1 MSALIVRGG
10 ATLSGEITVG
20 GSKNAA
26 LPIIFATLITNG
38 VSHISGVPNILDVAV
53 AIGIIKEFGAVV
65 ERRDS
70 ELFVDTTD
78 LSYSTP
84 SNASVSK
91 IRASS
96 YLLGALASRFGRAR
110 VMSFGGCNFENRPID
125 MHISALTKL
134 GATVSGNEIY
144 APKLVGSDI
153 RFEKI
158 SVGATVNAIL
168 MSATAKGTTRI
179 YGYAKEPHVLALIDY
194 LISCGASISL
204 SPDCIT
210 VIGCELHGGTARII
224 PDMIEA
230 GTYLMI
236 SAMTGSGI
244 SVSGMD
250 LSELEAFLPGIC
262 ASGIGFCEKGG
273 SVFPFGEINSS
284 FDIVTGPHPAF
295 PTDMQPQC
303 APLMSVAG
311 GSIKDTVWCGRFGY
325 LEELAK
331 FGLRY
336 TRVKNSAKIFPAKLS
351 AAQVFAT
358 DLRGGAAS
366 LIAALACPGESVI
379 KNAEIID
386 RGYEDIVNKLCS
398 LGAKI
403 KRKEI

>member
-1 MSALIVRGG
+1 MSALVISGG
-10 ATLSGEITVG
+10 VDLSGEITVS

-38 VSHISGVPNILDVAV
+38 VSRLFGVPYILDVRIALD
-53 AIGIIKEFGAVV
+53 IIRELGAVV
-65 ERRDS
+65 EWDGDT
-70 ELFVDTTD
+70 LLIDTTH
-78 LSYSTP
+78 LSYRTP
-84 SNASVSK
+84 TVSNVAR

-96 YLLGALASRFGRAR
+96 YLLGALSARFCRAQ
-110 VMSFGGCNFENRPID
+110 VMPFGGCNFENRPID
-125 MHISALTKL
+125 MHLSALSAL
-134 GATVSGNEIY
+134 GATVSGSEIS
-144 APKLVGSDI
+144 APHLVGADI
-153 RFEKI
+153 RFDKI

-336 TRVKNSAKIFPAKLS
+336 TRVKNSAQIFPAKLS

>member
-10 ATLSGEITVG
+10 AALSGEITVG

-38 VSHISGVPNILDVAV
+38 ASHIFGVPDILDVAV
-53 AIGIIKEFGAVV
+53 AIGIIEELGAVV
-65 ERRDS
+65 QRQGN
-70 ELFVDTTD
+70 ELFVDTTN
-78 LSYSTP
+78 LTYCMP
-84 SNASVSK
+84 SEASVSK

-96 YLLGALASRFGRAR
+96 YLLGALSSRFGRAR

-125 MHISALTKL
+125 MHLSALTKL
-134 GATVSGNEIY
+134 GATVSGSDVY
-144 APKLVGSDI
+144 APKLVGADI
-153 RFEKI
+153 RFDKV

-168 MSATAKGTTRI
+168 MSATANGTTRI
-179 YGYAKEPHVLALIDY
+179 YGYAKEPHVIALADY
-194 LISCGASISL
+194 LISCGASISF

-210 VIGCELHGGTARII
+210 IVGSELRGGTARII

-230 GTYLMI
+230 GTYLLI
-236 SAMTGSGI
+236 SAMTGTGL
-244 SVSGMD
+244 SVRGMD
-250 LSELEAFLPGIC
+250 LCDLDAILPDVC
-262 ASGIGFCEKGG
+262 ASGIGFYEKNGAI
-273 SVFPFGEINSS
+273 SPFGDIRSP
-284 FDIVTGPHPAF
+284 FDIVTGPHPEF

-303 APLMSVAG
+303 APLMSAVG
-311 GSIKDTVWCGRFGY
+311 GSIKDNVWCGRFGY

-336 TRVKNSAKIFPAKLS
+336 TRVKNSALIFPSKLS

-366 LIAALACPGESVI
+366 LIAALSCRGESVI

-386 RGYEDIVNKLCS
+386 RGYENIVNKLCS
-398 LGAKI
+398 VGANI
-403 KRKEI
+403 QRKEI

>member
-10 ATLSGEITVG
+10 AALSGEITVG

-38 VSHISGVPNILDVAV
+38 ASHIFGVPDILDVAV
-53 AIGIIKEFGAVV
+53 AISIIKELGAVV
-65 ERRDS
+65 ERQGN
-70 ELFVDTTD
+70 ELFVDTTN
-78 LSYSTP
+78 LKYCIP
-84 SNASVSK
+84 SEASVSK

-96 YLLGALASRFGRAR
+96 YLLGALSSRFGRAQ

-125 MHISALTKL
+125 MHLSALTSL
-134 GATVSGNEIY
+134 GATVSGNEVY
-144 APKLVGSDI
+144 APRLVGADI
-153 RFEKI
+153 RFDKV

-168 MSATAKGTTRI
+168 MSAAANGTTRI
-179 YGYAKEPHVLALIDY
+179 YGYAKEPHVIALADY
-194 LISCGASISL
+194 LISCGARISF

-210 VIGCELHGGTARII
+210 VVGSELRGGTARII

-230 GTYLMI
+230 GTYLLI
-236 SAMTGSGI
+236 SAMMGAGL
-244 SVSGMD
+244 SVRGMD
-250 LSELEAFLPGIC
+250 LCDLDAILPDIC
-262 ASGIGFCEKGG
+262 ASGIGFSDKNGAIR
-273 SVFPFGEINSS
+273 PFGDVRSP

-303 APLMSVAG
+303 APLMSAVG
-311 GSIKDTVWCGRFGY
+311 GSIKDNVWHGRFGY
-325 LEELAK
+325 LDELAK

-336 TRVKNSAKIFPAKLS
+336 TRVKNSAIIFPSKLT

-366 LIAALACPGESVI
+366 LIAALSCRGESVI

-398 LGAKI
+398 VGANI
-403 KRKEI
+403 QRKEI